1 MMKNVDLILWWNK
14 NNFQVKE
21 ELAFNNNLII
31 GIELDRKE
39 IIGNFK
45 IIIMIGMIGMIGM
58 IEKGI
63 LMQGNNNSNQ
73 EIKIEIDNTTK
84 CIYRICI
91 ICTITKWCNF
101 TMGRMEC
108 LYLNHLYFLCSN
120 NHHYSKHHYSK
131 WISLGCLVH
140 LNKYICHLP
149 HQIIQFFQHSPQIL
163 MIPIKA
169 NDNMKYLFYI
179 IMIIFFKLLSW
190 NAFIKLRNWY

>member
-1 MMKNVDLILWWNK
+1 M
-14 NNFQVKE
+14 KE

-45 IIIMIGMIGMIGM
+45 IIIMIGMIGM

-91 ICTITKWCNF
+91 ICTITK
-101 TMGRMEC
+101 
-108 LYLNHLYFLCSN
+108 
-120 NHHYSKHHYSK
+120 
-131 WISLGCLVH
+131 
-140 LNKYICHLP
+140 
-149 HQIIQFFQHSPQIL
+149 
-163 MIPIKA
+163 
-169 NDNMKYLFYI
+169 
-179 IMIIFFKLLSW
+179 
-190 NAFIKLRNWY
+190 